1 MSLSID
7 MGMVGMCDQKTSDDI
22 CQPDL
27 KPEIVDSLAE
37 RIDRTPRE
45 YASSSREEANELR
58 TV

>member
-1 MSLSID
+1 